1 MTNAKQGSFGKT
13 NGATIASM
21 AKITIRL
28 EEDLNQRVRE
38 AAGRR
43 GISAW
48 LADAAEAR
56 LRAEALHEVASEI
69 AQETGGPF
77 TEQEKEEA
85 RRWLFSS
92 STPAP

>member
-1 MTNAKQGSFGKT
+1 MTTTKQGPSGQT

-21 AKITIRL
+21 TRITISL
-28 EEDLNQRVRE
+28 DDDLNQRVRE
-38 AAGRR
+38 AAGKR

-48 LADAAEAR
+48 LAEVAEAR
-56 LRAEALHEVASEI
+56 LRGEVLHEVASEI
-69 AQETGGPF
+69 AEETGGPF